1 MMRTG
6 GTRAPLSHGLERAR
20 ARAAA
25 RGGEGKRSGGG
36 GCHGSELQEHLRL
49 SAAPTKGPL
58 HTP

>member
-36 GCHGSELQEHLRL
+36 VTEVSCRNTHLRL